1 MGTEKMMAILGN
13 HRRFSLLLTASL
25 LGVAATFGW
34 LRARPE
40 MSGDAAAHMRR
51 AAAYYDSLIVLERAV
66 PSPTRVAPA
75 TAVALGYLERLRL
88 GLGSPFRLAEFALSD
103 PRLDDSTQS
112 RVAWALLARLRRG
125 EAYVIDPSV
134 ADAFDSQS
142 NGASHL
148 ELIQRTIESARDPRA
163 GELTVRVAYALAA
176 GEQTI
181 TEQSDAIAAQVA
193 ALMRDRDLAQADLR
207 DLLRSSD
214 QQHLDPLAELVRR
227 RRARTLTVELPPAEP
242 LDPELQSEA
251 LAAVPRL
258 LDSIRVLSR
267 ETSVAPT
274 DPSLAS
280 APVLGIGSAS
290 RLIAAGMAQ
299 PPEPPVAVT
308 VRTHRSQLTSGES
321 TPEIERARSQ
331 FVNGSVNAETLAGEY
346 DMLQTSGD
354 TVREASAL
362 TVLAAATS
370 LRAMAQETPWFPGA
384 PSPSVADLRAE
395 FGLAGVSFDRD
406 VRREW
411 QPYYLRMIGTSLRDL
426 QRVLSGFSVAGLHI
440 AVAAGGLPDTILALH
455 DPATRT
461 IRLSIFSSSGTL
473 AHELAHDLD
482 WQAARSLY
490 AGSGYST
497 DRAVREQRGPL
508 AASMRDLAAARVAR
522 RGAPPT
528 EERPAEVF
536 ARNVDWLVAV
546 SLAREGRSDGYL
558 SAVQDAVLTGYTT
571 VSPVA
576 MIFGAARPLV
586 DAIEEMTYMPESV
599 RDGFLS
605 QWADA
610 RSVDPYL
617 LVRHI
622 LSVPL
627 PRRRISLN
635 PSVFD
640 DDPLRLTSSGPAICA
655 DRGSLA
661 PELRARQALLE
672 MSLDARALG
681 IVRMRARWFTIDNRP
696 AWASSILGVAPY
708 SPTVGELA
716 VRRVRANLVGQLDAA
731 RGGDQLRFAT
741 PSIFRPSTSTC
752 SLSER

>member
-1 MGTEKMMAILGN
+1 MAILGN

-25 LGVAATFGW
+25 LCVASAFGW
-34 LRARPE
+34 LRTRPE

-51 AAAYYDSLIVLERAV
+51 AAAFYDSLIVLERAV
-66 PSPTRVAPA
+66 TTPAQIRPS

-88 GLGSPFRLAEFALSD
+88 GLGSPFRLADFALSD
-103 PRLDDSTQS
+103 PRLDDSTKT
-112 RVAWALLARLRRG
+112 RVAWAILARLRRG
-125 EAYVIDPSV
+125 DAYVVDPSV
-134 ADAFDSQS
+134 SDAFDSRS
-142 NGASHL
+142 GGAAHL
-148 ELIQRTIESARDPRA
+148 ALIQHTIGSARDPRA
-163 GELTVRVAYALAA
+163 GELTVRLAYALAA
-176 GEQTI
+176 GEQTLS
-181 TEQSDAIAAQVA
+181 EQSDVIAAQVA
-193 ALMRDRDLAQADLR
+193 ALLRDRDLAQADLR
-207 DLLRSSD
+207 DLLHTAD
-214 QQHLDPLAELVRR
+214 AQHLDPLAELVRR
-227 RRARTLTVELPPAEP
+227 RRARAFMVERPPAEP
-242 LDPELQSEA
+242 LDLDLQSEG
-251 LAAVPRL
+251 LAAVPAL
-258 LDSIRVLSR
+258 LDSIRGLSR
-267 ETSVAPT
+267 ATTTLATAGAV
-274 DPSLAS
+274 AS
-280 APVLGIGSAS
+280 APVLGGASSS
-290 RLIAAGMAQ
+290 RLIVAGMAE

-308 VRTHRSQLTSGES
+308 VRTHRSQLAGAETA
-321 TPEIERARSQ
+321 PEVGRARSQ
-331 FVNGSVNAETLAGEY
+331 FVTGSVNAETLAGEY
-346 DMLQTSGD
+346 DMLIASGD
-354 TVREASAL
+354 TARAPGAL
-362 TVLAAATS
+362 AVLAAATS
-370 LRAMAQETPWFPGA
+370 LRAMAQESPWFPGA
-384 PSPSVADLRAE
+384 PTPSVADLRAE

-426 QRVLSGFSVAGLHI
+426 QRVLSGFSAAGLRI
-440 AVAAGGLPDTILALH
+440 SVAAGGLPDTILALH

-461 IRLSIFSSSGTL
+461 IRMSIFSSSGTL

-522 RGAPPT
+522 RGAPPA

-536 ARNVDWLVAV
+536 ARSVDWLVAV
-546 SLAREGRSDGYL
+546 SLAGEGRSDGYL
-558 SAVQDAVLTGYTT
+558 TAVQDAALTGYTT

-586 DAIEEMTYMPESV
+586 DAVEEMTYLPESV

-627 PRRRISLN
+627 PRRRVSLN
-635 PSVFD
+635 PSLFD
-640 DDPLRLTSSGPAICA
+640 DDPLRLTTTGPAMCA
-655 DRGSLA
+655 DIASLA
-661 PELRARQALLE
+661 PELRARQTLLE

-681 IVRMRARWFTIDNRP
+681 IVRMRARWFTIENRP
-696 AWASSILGVAPY
+696 AWASSILGAAPY
-708 SPTVGELA
+708 SPSIGESA
-716 VRRVRANLVGQLDAA
+716 VRRVRANLVGQLDAT

-741 PSIFRPSTSTC
+741 PSIFRPSSSTC